1 MADTCDIVV
10 IGGGP
15 GGSTVATFLS
25 DAGYAVTI
33 VERERFPREHV
44 GESLLPASIPILE
57 QLGVMPEVEAAGFVV
72 KHGATLVWGS
82 DPDPWSWYFS
92 DDPGQRPTSFQV
104 VRSEFDNILLKNAA
118 THGVDV
124 RENAQVLDV
133 LFDEGRASGV
143 RFLQDGTESEITSR
157 FVVDASGQAAI
168 LSRKLG
174 LLEWDTHF
182 NNLAVYGYFKGGS
195 HLESPNDG
203 NIFIEAFEHGWLW
216 KIPLHTG
223 VDSVGA
229 VVDKDI
235 GHDRLRELGPEGFL
249 QAQINEAPHVKEM
262 LSDAS
267 FVGEPKVVR
276 DWSYKSTAF
285 SGDGYILVG
294 DAACFVD
301 PLFSSG
307 VHLALGS
314 ASLAST
320 YVQTVLKDPSASE
333 RAAATYRDIYEK
345 QYQYF
350 HLTAQLFYG
359 TNRAS
364 DSYFWEAR
372 RILGDDSK
380 TPREAFVKVVGG
392 QPPQGY
398 ERAVIERGEI
408 PDGILDDVSRMEA
421 HLKEQ
426 TAATERLTENNGED
440 LLNGIPAL
448 PRHIR
453 LEQKPI
459 LSGSEYKQTFHLV
472 VDSDKNLAHGYPL
485 SPVMAGLIAKM
496 DGSKTMSAVISEFEA
511 EHGVAQ
517 PGAIRSLIL
526 KDLPPIITIGMLDV
540 TPPGKTRAERRR
552 FERLARK

>member
-15 GGSTVATFLS
+15 GGSAVATFLS

-203 NIFIEAFEHGWLW
+203 NIFIEAF
-216 KIPLHTG
+216 
-223 VDSVGA
+223 
-229 VVDKDI
+229 
-235 GHDRLRELGPEGFL
+235 
-249 QAQINEAPHVKEM
+249 
-262 LSDAS
+262 
-267 FVGEPKVVR
+267 
-276 DWSYKSTAF
+276 
-285 SGDGYILVG
+285 
-294 DAACFVD
+294 
-301 PLFSSG
+301 
-307 VHLALGS
+307 
-314 ASLAST
+314 
-320 YVQTVLKDPSASE
+320 
-333 RAAATYRDIYEK
+333 
-345 QYQYF
+345 
-350 HLTAQLFYG
+350 
-359 TNRAS
+359 
-364 DSYFWEAR
+364 
-372 RILGDDSK
+372 
-380 TPREAFVKVVGG
+380 
-392 QPPQGY
+392 
-398 ERAVIERGEI
+398 
-408 PDGILDDVSRMEA
+408 
-421 HLKEQ
+421 
-426 TAATERLTENNGED
+426 
-440 LLNGIPAL
+440 
-448 PRHIR
+448 
-453 LEQKPI
+453 
-459 LSGSEYKQTFHLV
+459 
-472 VDSDKNLAHGYPL
+472 
-485 SPVMAGLIAKM
+485 
-496 DGSKTMSAVISEFEA
+496 
-511 EHGVAQ
+511 
-517 PGAIRSLIL
+517 
-526 KDLPPIITIGMLDV
+526 
-540 TPPGKTRAERRR
+540 
-552 FERLARK
+552 